1 MGRPRKRP
9 NASQSAQAPGLA
21 TTLQDIREKDH
32 DGSCARI
39 DVSML
44 DDTVLDLDPALTIDP
59 GLAGSAD
66 ISISDMSF
74 LDFLDSDFMF
84 NQPLDTDNLA
94 TDWTTNLHNSNV
106 GPHLGETGG
115 ISTSLTTPSLSSQ
128 GASPSEQQR
137 PAQPT
142 PSSSLAPPEPIQSTT
157 CSCLADLYLALD
169 SIARLPNEVIP
180 ALCTARTA
188 AHAAHNAIR
197 CEVCCPPI
205 HKAMKLTAAAFQNSM
220 LIGALIPSIADAYHR
235 IQELVDAEA
244 TRAIATHIQLT
255 FNLSEYGGTWGE
267 LSGSNEADE
276 TKVMDP
282 AAWRRRVR
290 SLLKIDV
297 YGVNTCNSDRTGRFQ
312 QIGLRDLVAEM
323 DERSRER
330 HAEID
335 ALIDA
340 GLSAPVGMNGL
351 PASHSQGKEPHCRHV
366 VQLAREAVDNL
377 HIA

>member
-9 NASQSAQAPGLA
+9 NANQTTQAPGPAA
-21 TTLQDIREKDH
+21 TSEDVREKDQ
-32 DGSCARI
+32 DMSYAEI
-39 DVSML
+39 DVGML
-44 DDTVLDLDPALTIDP
+44 DDAVLDLDPASFIVP
-59 GLAGSAD
+59 GPAGNAD
-66 ISISDMSF
+66 MSISDMSF

-84 NQPLDTDNLA
+84 NQPFDTENLA
-94 TDWTTNLHNSNV
+94 TDWATNLQDSNL
-106 GPHLGETGG
+106 GPHLGDTSET
-115 ISTSLTTPSLSSQ
+115 STSITTPSLSSQ

-137 PAQPT
+137 PAQLT
-142 PSSSLAPPEPIQSTT
+142 PSSSLAPHEPIQSTT

-169 SIARLPNEVIP
+169 SLARLPNEVIP
-180 ALCTARTA
+180 ALRTARTA
-188 AHAAHNAIR
+188 AHAAHNTIR

-205 HKAMKLTAAAFQNSM
+205 HKTMKMTAAAFQNSM

-235 IQELVDAEA
+235 ILELVDAEA

-267 LSGSNEADE
+267 LTGSSEVDE

-297 YGVNTCNSDRTGRFQ
+297 YGVNTLNSDGTVRFRQ
-312 QIGLRDLVAEM
+312 MGLRDLVAEM
-323 DERSRER
+323 DERSRAR

-335 ALIDA
+335 AMIDA

-366 VQLAREAVDNL
+366 VQLVREAVDNL
-377 HIA
+377 HIS